1 MSPHET
7 APSAFIAKFRARF
20 CQLVQPGRVLDAVQ
34 VCELQRQLNTAY
46 EVTKDLEEEFA
57 ILSEIPTPPRPSEE
71 SGQHEAQVLLFRPKA
86 RFRVIV
92 GGPGGGDAA

>member
-7 APSAFIAKFRARF
+7 APSTFLAKFRARF
-20 CQLVQPGRVLDAVQ
+20 CQIVQPGRVLDAVQ

-46 EVTKDLEEEFA
+46 EVTRDFEEEFA
-57 ILSEIPTPPRPSEE
+57 ILAEIPTPARRDDPRPE
-71 SGQHEAQVLLFRPKA
+71 GGQVLMFRPKP
-86 RFRVIV
+86 RFKVVI